1 MAYMI
6 IRHQVADYAKWKHG
20 FDEHSSA
27 RAAGGSRGGQL
38 YRNANN
44 PNEMIAVFEWD
55 DLDKAR
61 QFGQS
66 DNLRE
71 TMRRAGVTDI
81 PDVYFVEKIED
92 VAR

>member
-1 MAYMI
+1 MI
-6 IRHQVADYAKWKHG
+6 IRHQVTDYARWKRA

-38 YRNANN
+38 FRSADN
-44 PNEMIAVFEWD
+44 PNEMIAVFEWES
-55 DLDKAR
+55 LDQAR

-66 DNLRE
+66 ADLRE
-71 TMRRAGVTDI
+71 TMQRAGVADI
-81 PDVYFVEKIED
+81 PDVYFVDKVED